1 MNIYIWILA
10 LDILAP
16 AVRAALW
23 KLKPAPKLPAG
34 WKRFLGSYYKPS
46 DPVIIEVVNGTTLF
60 FTMDSGNTALNLS
73 STSIDG
79 VLRAHPAT
87 IASGK
92 DAGCRW
98 LDDGTDQEYVKHVSV
113 FKTTLLL

>member
-1 MNIYIWILA
+1 M
-10 LDILAP
+10 
-16 AVRAALW
+16 
-23 KLKPAPKLPAG
+23 
-34 WKRFLGSYYKPS
+34 
-46 DPVIIEVVNGTTLF
+46 NGTTLLI
-60 FTMDSGNTALNLS
+60 TMDSGNTALNLS

-113 FKTTLLL
+113 FITNLLL